1 MAGFGVMIGQGHTAV
16 FRLPSSLVLLAFV
29 LAAAC
34 GGASSTPAP
43 RFLSIATGGT
53 GGVYYP
59 YGGAIARLVSE
70 IPGVQATAEVT
81 GASVDNLKLLQLGKV
96 DLAFTLADTLAE
108 AVAGTG
114 PFKETGAVGSVRT
127 LAVLYT
133 NYTHVAVRK
142 GSGIT
147 TIADLRGKTVSV
159 GSPGSG
165 TELIADRLLAAA
177 GLDPR
182 KDITRH
188 ALGAAE
194 STGAMKDGKL
204 DAFFWS
210 GGVPTPAVQDL
221 ASTPGFALM
230 LVGQADGLRSLQ
242 STYGRDLY
250 RLSMIP
256 AGLYRGVDEEV
267 PVVGV
272 TNLLVGSSSLDDDI
286 VGRILAVMFDRKSE
300 LVAAHPEAI
309 HLALPSSRN
318 PAAAPLHSGA
328 EKFYRSRGLQ

>member
-1 MAGFGVMIGQGHTAV
+1 MRFVGVGRRLLSVVVIHV
-16 FRLPSSLVLLAFV
+16 FVS
-29 LAAAC
+29 AC
-34 GGASSTPAP
+34 GGGSSAPPP

-59 YGGAIARLVSE
+59 YGGAIARLVSA

-81 GASVDNLKLLQLGKV
+81 GASVDNLKLMQLGKV

-127 LAVLYT
+127 IAVLYT

-142 GSGIT
+142 GSGMKSIG
-147 TIADLRGKTVSV
+147 DLRGRTVSV

-165 TELIADRLLAAA
+165 TELIAERLLAAA

-221 ASTPGFALM
+221 ASTPGFSLM

-242 STYGRDLY
+242 STYGRELY
-250 RLSMIP
+250 RLSVIP
-256 AGLYRGVDEEV
+256 AGLYRGVDEEL

-272 TNLLVGSSSLDDDI
+272 TNLLVGSSSLDDEI
-286 VGRILAVMFDRKSE
+286 VGQILAIMFDRKAE
-300 LVAAHPEAI
+300 LIAAHPEAT
-309 HLALPSSRN
+309 HLALPSSPN
-318 PAAAPLHSGA
+318 PAAAPLHPGA
-328 EKFYRSRGLQ
+328 LKFYRSRGLQ